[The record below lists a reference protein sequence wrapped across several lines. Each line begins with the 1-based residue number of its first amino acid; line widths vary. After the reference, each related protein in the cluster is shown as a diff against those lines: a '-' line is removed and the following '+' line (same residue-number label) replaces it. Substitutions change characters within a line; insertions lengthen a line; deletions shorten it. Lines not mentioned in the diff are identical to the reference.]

1 MIPDIYIEQWKEY
14 APWITLAMVEQDM
27 VITKALILLYGQPK
41 ISSVLAF
48 RGGTAL
54 NKLFIKPAS
63 RYSED
68 LDFVQIVQEPIG
80 ETINAIRSVLD
91 NWLGEP
97 KRKLTERSVKLI
109 YRYQAIDNTAAKLK
123 IEINTTE
130 HDYVDLLKTY
140 SFSMSSDWFTGSCN
154 VISYSLNELM
164 ATKLRALFQ
173 RRKGRDLF
181 DLWYVL
187 EKNLIDVDRVLS
199 MFQQYCHNDNI
210 KITQE
215 MFQKN
220 LEDKMKQQDFK
231 EDIIPLLTPEIS
243 WDFDAAFEKVNFYLI
258 KKLT

>member
-1 MIPDIYIEQWKEY
+1 MIPDIYIEQWKKY
-14 APWITLAMVEQDM
+14 APWLTLAMVEQDM

-41 ISSVLAF
+41 ISSSLAF

-54 NKLFIKPAS
+54 NKIFITPAS

-130 HDYVDLLKTY
+130 HDHVDSLKIY
-140 SFSMSSDWFTGSCN
+140 PFAMSSEWFAGLCN
-154 VISYSLNELM
+154 IVSYSLNELM

-187 EKNLIDVDRVLS
+187 ENNLIDVDKVIF
-199 MFQQYCHNDNI
+199 MFQKYCQNDNI
-210 KITQE
+210 KISQE
-215 MFQKN
+215 SFQKN

-231 EDIIPLLTPEIS
+231 EDIIPLLTPEIN
-243 WDFDAAFEKVNFYLI
+243 WNFDMAFKKVADELI
-258 KKLT
+258 QKL